1 MDVSFAVDKCMRVAN
16 SSNAH
21 FDRAFTAIQK
31 YQLLH
36 VLHIV
41 SWICSDVKQKI
52 SDLVWGQF
60 RKKVELHPSEVVF
73 LCSTRK
79 ALVLGTPVN
88 VAFFGYLV

>member
-1 MDVSFAVDKCMRVAN
+1 MMASLSFAVDKCMRVAN

-31 YQLLH
+31 YQLFH
-36 VLHIV
+36 VLHID

-60 RKKVELHPSEVVF
+60 SKKVELH
-73 LCSTRK
+73 STHLK
-79 ALVLGTPVN
+79 LSFYV
-88 VAFFGYLV
+88 